1 MAEEPQFADQ
11 GTADALEIGLRE
23 EQDRLHAAQLAI
35 DVGLLALILKIF
47 DVAHTTDDEACPLA
61 TGHIDGQVAI
71 RAHTHPRVVL
81 IERGDGGH
89 ALGYFLLRML
99 PLAHGHGDD
108 KVVEKRKDPTHYRR
122 MASSEGVESAREEG
136 DAAILVCFHTCFSS
150 FNRKGLAAS
159 RCQHRDCAPGARRPT
174 VWRRVRAACA

>member
-1 MAEEPQFADQ
+1 MTEEPQFADQ

-47 DVAHTTDDEACPLA
+47 DIAYTTDNEVCSLT

-71 RAHTHPRVVL
+71 RAHTHPRIVL
-81 IERGDGGH
+81 IERGDGSH

-108 KVVEKRKDPTHYRR
+108 KVVEERKGPTHYRR

-136 DAAILVCFHTCFSS
+136 DAAILVFFQSKRSGCIT
-150 FNRKGLAAS
+150 LPA
-159 RCQHRDCAPGARRPT
+159 
-174 VWRRVRAACA
+174 